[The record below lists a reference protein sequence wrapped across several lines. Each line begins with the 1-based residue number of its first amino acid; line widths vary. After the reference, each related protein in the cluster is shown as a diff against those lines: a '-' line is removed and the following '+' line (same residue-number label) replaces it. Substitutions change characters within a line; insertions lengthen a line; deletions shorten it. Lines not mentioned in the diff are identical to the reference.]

1 MNKNPIWEYLSE
13 NNLTTLDEQAW
24 VNEYSSNA
32 EKQTK
37 LYNYLSSNNLT
48 TLDQPSFVNKYL
60 GKPEGVQTVAAAAA
74 PVTPE
79 EPQQPQTSKA
89 SGYIWEDGSIKQ
101 YEVKSKKD
109 EEEDEEDKKTF
120 ADLIKEQKFDTEISI
135 EGQKAFEERIQ
146 MLPEEVAAREILNQ
160 GDVMSPEYRQAFDL
174 VKNAEQ
180 SRKLPESEKYKKA

>member
-79 EPQQPQTSKA
+79 ELIQPPTTFQQPSP
-89 SGYIWEDGSIKQ
+89 
-101 YEVKSKKD
+101 
-109 EEEDEEDKKTF
+109 
-120 ADLIKEQKFDTEISI
+120 LLEQEPQV
-135 EGQKAFEERIQ
+135 GAQKLSSVFFSSY
-146 MLPEEVAAREILNQ
+146 NFW
-160 GDVMSPEYRQAFDL
+160 RQ
-174 VKNAEQ
+174 
-180 SRKLPESEKYKKA
+180 